1 MLCVHACVRTCVRGG
16 MPEREKGNRGS
27 TVRTLPAC
35 TVLAAHGVGLVH
47 EGSRFSLFTVVL

>member
-1 MLCVHACVRTCVRGG
+1 MRASVLVCVRG

-47 EGSRFSLFTVVL
+47 EGSRFSLFAVVL